1 MEHGKPIISTY
12 WLDSTISLSQHKK
25 NNVVA
30 HTDQNKKEP
39 TTTTVSTK
47 TKDYVGDFGCKM
59 MNKNLGPK
67 TTCVLKDHP
76 RYGDGEEEV
85 IIKKVKKPMERYKK
99 MQCWVILKRML
110 EGRDGWALKY
120 PLDHKYSE
128 GLSKTNRLVNKSK
141 LKAIGLKDIETKLK
155 LYSTPEE
162 FADDMRFVF
171 SQGLLYHPRHI
182 VHRIAMKFSETFE
195 NKWKSLN
202 EEWTL
207 EERKVKRIHKR
218 KRG

>member
-1 MEHGKPIISTY
+1 MSSSLTTCNEPHKRLIIKISYRQKHVDDSVDDDHSQKRRKMEHGKPIISTY

-85 IIKKVKKPMERYKK
+85 IIKKICPNNGCGFYDAA
-99 MQCWVILKRML
+99 VIFYLGISQL
-110 EGRDGWALKY
+110 NGAILRDSNG
-120 PLDHKYSE
+120 SFM
-128 GLSKTNRLVNKSK
+128 
-141 LKAIGLKDIETKLK
+141 
-155 LYSTPEE
+155 
-162 FADDMRFVF
+162 FAFVASF
-171 SQGLLYHPRHI
+171 
-182 VHRIAMKFSETFE
+182 
-195 NKWKSLN
+195 
-202 EEWTL
+202 
-207 EERKVKRIHKR
+207 KVIM
-218 KRG
+218 